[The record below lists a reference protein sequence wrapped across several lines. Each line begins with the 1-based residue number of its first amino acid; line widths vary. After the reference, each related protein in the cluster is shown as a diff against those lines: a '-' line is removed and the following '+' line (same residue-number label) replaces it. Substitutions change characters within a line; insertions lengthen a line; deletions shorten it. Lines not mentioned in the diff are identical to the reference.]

1 MIDARIEAARRRR
14 DETLDRE
21 DMLDDE
27 AVRQALSVEPRDR
40 RRAGQILGVWDGAR
54 YLYPASQIDRGAGQ
68 LRDGLAELLALIPS
82 ERSGWRASF

>member
-27 AVRQALSVEPRDR
+27 AVRQALSVEPRSSAR
-40 RRAGQILGVWDGAR
+40 RPDPWGLGR
-54 YLYPASQIDRGAGQ
+54 S
-68 LRDGLAELLALIPS
+68 ALFVPRIS
-82 ERSGWRASF
+82 D